1 MHDVLVVK
9 VLNAKDELDDEELD
23 LLFVEPVGLL
33 EHRGELTASHKRHDE
48 VESVLRLEEHLQLD
62 HKLVVNSF
70 KDLELR
76 ERCRDSVL
84 LDEPVFPDALDGV
97 HLLSPRQLTAVHFAK
112 STHSKDMRDEKVVQF
127 YSCVRTLSWEHEL
140 RLILIVEFGVNLVIQ
155 LDAVLFCQRSM
166 FPRRASTRTRT
177 RSLLLLFTGN
187 RAKLVTLPSCNQRST
202 IQHY

>member
-33 EHRGELTASHKRHDE
+33 EHRGELTASHERHDE

-97 HLLSPRQLTAVHFAK
+97 HLVSPRQLTAVHFAK

-166 FPRRASTRTRT
+166 LPRRASTRT